1 MFPNYFHHCW
11 RQPLCLVLVPCM
23 AIFVAPLWFCI
34 IFLSWCW
41 VALRPF
47 AISIPIARYSR
58 GLGATL
64 GKCMEVPIE
73 QHKDDAKKRNRQSY
87 RMQMFDQNWSECD
100 PAHWLCLTLPAD
112 LCSRI
117 QLVSFS
123 LLQSQVKQFI
133 GILHWRP
140 LDAANQA
147 NQVPDYF
154 ELRNS
159 VLEQSPWLAISAFG
173 VQESMDASQPD
184 LRVILG
190 H

>member
-1 MFPNYFHHCW
+1 MIITVCNTDSCSLALHLLPMRINRNIAPQTAETSWLCGCSQITSIIAGGNLCAWCW
-11 RQPLCLVLVPCM
+11 CLAWQSLW
-23 AIFVAPLWFCI
+23 LWFSI
-34 IFLSWCW
+34 IFLSGPQTICHFYPHRKVQQRTGRNTW
-41 VALRPF
+41 
-47 AISIPIARYSR
+47 
-58 GLGATL
+58 
-64 GKCMEVPIE
+64 EVPIE

-147 NQVPDYF
+147 NQVHPSTR
-154 ELRNS
+154 LHRT
-159 VLEQSPWLAISAFG
+159 
-173 VQESMDASQPD
+173 
-184 LRVILG
+184 
-190 H
+190 